1 MYIASHG
8 SLYGNKIGWDCS
20 NCLFP
25 RSTKE
30 SKIVFIEKVQIFVFP
45 LFPYVPLYFSCS
57 PCVSLVPLFPHVS
70 LISCIEETFGG
81 LGIVLVP
88 QAAPT
93 ERSVSCHEKISVC
106 GLRTRIFSVYVL
118 NSTQVQA
125 SPSQEGQVV

>member
-1 MYIASHG
+1 MYAASHG
-8 SLYGNKIGWDCS
+8 SLHGNKIGWDCS

-57 PCVSLVPLFPHVS
+57 PCVSL
-70 LISCIEETFGG
+70 ISCTEETFGG

-93 ERSVSCHEKISVC
+93 EWSVSCHEKISVC